1 MASKPE
7 IIKRVTRSCTRVN
20 ASDAQAPIESS
31 KGKSK
36 TATSGSKASRTSK
49 VAAKSSAESDA
60 IKGTIKSKD
69 WSAPTNVS
77 TFSITSALV
86 KNPIQSHKYIPST
99 PSQPTASLIFTHGA
113 GGTLSAPAVVNFC
126 TGFSTTLPVLAFQG
140 SMNLASRVKGFRA
153 CIQEKRGEGNGERL
167 VLGGRSMGARAAVMA
182 ATEDDEKVVELVLV
196 SYPLK
201 GPKDDIRDQILK
213 DLPASIRVL
222 FVIGDRDA
230 MCPLDMLD
238 EVRKKMKAKSQ
249 LVVVRGADH
258 GMHVKP
264 ASMEKEY
271 GEETGRIAAEWI
283 SGNVKEEVVYIGE
296 EG

>member
-1 MASKPE
+1 
-7 IIKRVTRSCTRVN
+7 
-20 ASDAQAPIESS
+20 
-31 KGKSK
+31 
-36 TATSGSKASRTSK
+36 
-49 VAAKSSAESDA
+49 
-60 IKGTIKSKD
+60 
-69 WSAPTNVS
+69 
-77 TFSITSALV
+77 
-86 KNPIQSHKYIPST
+86 
-99 PSQPTASLIFTHGA
+99 
-113 GGTLSAPAVVNFC
+113 
-126 TGFSTTLPVLAFQG
+126 
-140 SMNLASRVKGFRA
+140 
-153 CIQEKRGEGNGERL
+153 
-167 VLGGRSMGARAAVMA
+167 MGARAAVMA